1 MKTNAYLVL
10 LSFILVSLLG
20 SCTLQKK
27 RYSSGYHVNW
37 HHQKKKTLARIHPK
51 PSDKLTGSIKIQ
63 NPIISPKETL
73 LAGAFKTKYPPSLF
87 LQKKISLKKIPAI
100 KKNMALQ
107 TAANNIKA
115 DTLTTLTPQ
124 EISENYFIDRNGKKQ
139 RNRKGLRTTL
149 IIVGAVFSFGLVG
162 IPILILGLA
171 LPHPTT
177 DSKELT
183 EKQLKNIQTR
193 KTIIKTVTII
203 AILILVVVI
212 AFLIAFLIEGP
223 IVGF

>member
-73 LAGAFKTKYPPSLF
+73 
-87 LQKKISLKKIPAI
+87 
-100 KKNMALQ
+100 
-107 TAANNIKA
+107 
-115 DTLTTLTPQ
+115 
-124 EISENYFIDRNGKKQ
+124 
-139 RNRKGLRTTL
+139 
-149 IIVGAVFSFGLVG
+149 
-162 IPILILGLA
+162 
-171 LPHPTT
+171 
-177 DSKELT
+177 
-183 EKQLKNIQTR
+183 
-193 KTIIKTVTII
+193 
-203 AILILVVVI
+203 
-212 AFLIAFLIEGP
+212 
-223 IVGF
+223 